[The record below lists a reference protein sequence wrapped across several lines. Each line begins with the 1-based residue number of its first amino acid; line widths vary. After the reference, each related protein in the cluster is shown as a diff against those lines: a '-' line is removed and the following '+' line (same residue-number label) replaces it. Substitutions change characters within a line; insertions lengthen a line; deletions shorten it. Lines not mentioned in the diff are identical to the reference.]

1 MGSFHHQNR
10 MFEHQAGAEL
20 LRNVDRQQLCK
31 VRQAVL
37 AYQGCD
43 AEYGLRYV
51 SEQRSSLSYY
61 YDQFFPLLIMYMPRA
76 ASPPAKAYFKWNVSP
91 RHRHEVIAPTT
102 GISEL

>member
-1 MGSFHHQNR
+1 

-43 AEYGLRYV
+43 ADMVFDTCQSKDLR
-51 SEQRSSLSYY
+51 SAIITIS
-61 YDQFFPLLIMYMPRA
+61 FFLC
-76 ASPPAKAYFKWNVSP
+76 
-91 RHRHEVIAPTT
+91 
-102 GISEL
+102 

>member
-76 ASPPAKAYFKWNVSP
+76 RQSSCKSVFQVERFAKTQTRGDRSDDGYQ
-91 RHRHEVIAPTT
+91 
-102 GISEL
+102 